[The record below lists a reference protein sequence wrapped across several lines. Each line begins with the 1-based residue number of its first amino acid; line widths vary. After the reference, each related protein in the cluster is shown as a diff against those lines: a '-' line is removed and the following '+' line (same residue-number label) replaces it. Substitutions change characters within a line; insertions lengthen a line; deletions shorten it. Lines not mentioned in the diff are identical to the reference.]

1 MAFLHLSSHL
11 YEDML
16 WKNRV
21 CLGDVICHD
30 SCISVLCLHLRLA
43 ALGLSPRPPFRC
55 SHPPSVKEHIK
66 AAFWWSLYSFELLST
81 FTVVSVETG
90 VTYLCVILETFHH
103 YFLCLFSIPQ
113 QDSKS
118 FKDLSS
124 QCVFAFMTHCG
135 LNDILSDVK
144 FDKKMEFP
152 AWISG

>member
-1 MAFLHLSSHL
+1 MRTCFGRIGSVWVMLFVMIHVFLYFAF
-11 YEDML
+11 
-16 WKNRV
+16 
-21 CLGDVICHD
+21 
-30 SCISVLCLHLRLA
+30 ISALA